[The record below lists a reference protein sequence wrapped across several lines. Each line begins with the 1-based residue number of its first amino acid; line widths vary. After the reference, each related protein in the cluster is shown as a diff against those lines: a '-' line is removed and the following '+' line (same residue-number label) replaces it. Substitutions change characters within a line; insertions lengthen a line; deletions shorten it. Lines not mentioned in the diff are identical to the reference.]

1 MSMYFKLLFFGT
13 LLACTGCFDITEEL
27 WLNKNRSG
35 RFEMSVSMTSGPF
48 MSMLRMAQD
57 KTNDSLRALGL
68 PPRSIDTLVRLGDL
82 PDSLKKRFPH
92 PAVLDG
98 IVLQAKMER
107 GFNFRFQYDFQ
118 RIEDLPLFWEA
129 LNTLDQLKKDSTV
142 QGLEALNLPGM
153 EGSSGSM
160 MAGLPD
166 MQFDGKTLR
175 RTSLPDSTNQ
185 ESTLAFFDKDNE
197 NDPFLKMMFR
207 DKKYRLVFHLP
218 KKVKTV
224 EGTGFTTNG
233 KDVTGEF
240 LMLDV
245 VRDRTKLSCA
255 ISTK

>member
-1 MSMYFKLLFFGT
+1 MLAIVRTLFWGALL
-13 LLACTGCFDITEEL
+13 LCTGCFDITEEL

-57 KTNDSLRALGL
+57 KTNDSLSALGL
-68 PPRSIDTLVRLGDL
+68 PPRSVDTLVRLGDL
-82 PDSLKKRFPH
+82 PDSLKRRFPH
-92 PAVLDG
+92 PEVLAG
-98 IVLQAKMER
+98 IVLRAKMDK
-107 GFNFRFQYDFQ
+107 GFQFRFQYDFQ

-129 LNTLDQLKKDSTV
+129 LNTLDQLKKDSTIRD
-142 QGLEALNLPGM
+142 LDALKVPGM
-153 EGSSGSM
+153 EGSSGM

-166 MQFDGKTLR
+166 IQYDGKTLR
-175 RTSLPDSTNQ
+175 RTTLPDSTNQ
-185 ESTLAFFDKDNE
+185 ESGLSLFGDE

-224 EGTGFTTNG
+224 EGAGFTTDG

-240 LMLDV
+240 LLLDV

>member
-1 MSMYFKLLFFGT
+1 MSMYFKLFFWGT

-35 RFEMSVSMTSGPF
+35 RFEMSVKMTSGPF
-48 MSMLRMAQD
+48 VSMLRMAQD
-57 KTNDSLRALGL
+57 KSNDSLRALGL
-68 PPRSIDTLVRLGDL
+68 PPRSVDTLVRLGDL

-98 IVLQAKMER
+98 IVLQAKMDK

-129 LNTLDQLKKDSTV
+129 LNTLDQLKKDSTIRD
-142 QGLEALNLPGM
+142 LDALNMPGM
-153 EGSSGSM
+153 EGSSGM

-166 MQFDGKTLR
+166 IQFDGKTLR
-175 RTSLPDSTNQ
+175 RTTLPDSTNQ
-185 ESTLAFFDKDNE
+185 ESGLSLFGDE